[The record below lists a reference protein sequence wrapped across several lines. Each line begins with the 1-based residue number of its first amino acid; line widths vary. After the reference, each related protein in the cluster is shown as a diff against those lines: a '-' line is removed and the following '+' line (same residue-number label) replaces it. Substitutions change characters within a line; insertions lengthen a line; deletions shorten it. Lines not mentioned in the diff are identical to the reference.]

1 MKLVLSFLLI
11 NSALGAGSNAKCT
24 EKKGV
29 CNRYTPCCNSEGW
42 CGKGFEY
49 CGLGCHEEGNFDG
62 VKCFPQAPCKG
73 GDFTFNA
80 SRIISES
87 EYKKKGDFKQY
98 DFKVH
103 GDYSVEGDEIVLKM
117 SKSGAGTAIQSTR
130 YVDFGRITA
139 VMKTSRGAG
148 VVSSFI
154 TMSDVKD
161 EIDFEWVGKNTTAFQ
176 SNWFQEG
183 HFPPW
188 PETHGS
194 THPQPDSF
202 ANYNTYTIDWNPDRI
217 IWIVNGKS
225 IRTYSG
231 KEYPKTPSLFSFGIW
246 DGSSG
251 SNGTRE
257 WAGGSV
263 DWSSADMK
271 KDGFYS
277 VRVKSVSVECFREPA
292 FKDEDFILTKAGL
305 VPKRDSAMYGSAS
318 FHRPTLLVAFA
329 ASLVTLL

>member
-1 MKLVLSFLLI
+1 MLMKVLHILLI
-11 NSALGAGSNAKCT
+11 TAALGAKCT

-49 CGLGCHEEGNFDG
+49 CGQECHEEGNFDG
-62 VKCFPQAPCKG
+62 VKCFPKAPCKG
-73 GDFTFNA
+73 GDFTFNG
-80 SRIISES
+80 SRITSEA
-87 EYKKKGDFKQY
+87 EYNKMGDFKQY
-98 DFKVH
+98 DFRVH
-103 GDYSVEGDEIVLKM
+103 GDYAIEGDEIILKM
-117 SKSGAGTAIQSTR
+117 SKEGAGTAIQSTR

-183 HFPPW
+183 HFPTW
-188 PETHGS
+188 PDTHGKE
-194 THPQPDSF
+194 HPQPDSF
-202 ANYNTYTIDWNPDRI
+202 SSYNTYTIDWTPDRI
-217 IWIVNGKS
+217 VWMVNGNP
-225 IRTYSG
+225 IREYSG
-231 KEYPKTPSLFSFGIW
+231 EEYPKTPSLFSFGIW
-246 DGSSG
+246 DGGSG
-251 SNGTRE
+251 SEGTRE
-257 WAGGSV
+257 WAGGKV
-263 DWSSADMK
+263 DFNSADMK

-292 FKDEDFILTKAGL
+292 FKDDDFILTKTGL
-305 VPKRDSAMYGSAS
+305 VP
-318 FHRPTLLVAFA
+318 
-329 ASLVTLL
+329 